1 VKRERKSSSFSRR
14 SLKAPFRAGE
24 DREHAK
30 QEDILMA
37 VVEDDDVEDAPPSH
51 VSTIDDINFGEQTLT
66 ARRLCRKSYH
76 LGYFFLPLVWAACAY
91 YFSPKAS
98 SSNTSIKTDK
108 VVDEY
113 VSKMKF
119 GVQIYIGVCVLWSL
133 VWYSGAFEYVFGAN
147 AWENLSVVR
156 GEWVERIFLAPAS

>member
-1 VKRERKSSSFSRR
+1 
-14 SLKAPFRAGE
+14 
-24 DREHAK
+24 
-30 QEDILMA
+30 M
-37 VVEDDDVEDAPPSH
+37 
-51 VSTIDDINFGEQTLT
+51 
-66 ARRLCRKSYH
+66 
-76 LGYFFLPLVWAACAY
+76 
-91 YFSPKAS
+91 
-98 SSNTSIKTDK
+98 SIKTDK

-119 GVQIYIGVCVLWSL
+119 GVQIYVCVALLWSI

>member
-1 VKRERKSSSFSRR
+1 
-14 SLKAPFRAGE
+14 
-24 DREHAK
+24 
-30 QEDILMA
+30 MA
-37 VVEDDDVEDAPPSH
+37 VVEDDDDVEDAPPSH
-51 VSTIDDINFGEQTLT
+51 VSTIDDISFGEQTLT

-98 SSNTSIKTDK
+98 SSNTSIRTDK

-119 GVQIYIGVCVLWSL
+119 GVQIYVGVCVLWSL

>member
-1 VKRERKSSSFSRR
+1 MPE
-14 SLKAPFRAGE
+14 
-24 DREHAK
+24 
-30 QEDILMA
+30 IL
-37 VVEDDDVEDAPPSH
+37 PPR
-51 VSTIDDINFGEQTLT
+51 VLFLT
-66 ARRLCRKSYH
+66 AR
-76 LGYFFLPLVWAACAY
+76 LGRVRVLLFSKGFFIEY
-91 YFSPKAS
+91 EHQ
-98 SSNTSIKTDK
+98 TDK

-119 GVQIYIGVCVLWSL
+119 GVQIYVGVCVLWSL